1 MTFDEAFT
9 FEHLYKSYLIARK
22 GKRNKNSTAKY
33 EVNAIE
39 FTNYLLYQFKNNKY
53 KIGKYKEFYV
63 YEPKKRLIMSLPFKD
78 RAVQHCLCDYYLE
91 PLLEKSMIY
100 DNYANRKNKGT
111 HKALNRL
118 ENYFHKFYRKHKSDG
133 YVLKCDISKYFYSV
147 NHDVLKNMISR
158 YIKDR
163 KILNFTFQIID
174 STENPGL
181 PIGNQTSQWFAIF
194 YMSCLDHFI
203 KEKLH
208 IKYYERYMDD
218 FLLIHN
224 DKEYLKYCKSEISNY
239 VENELKLKLNN
250 KTQIFPLKNGVD
262 FLGFHTYLTET
273 GKVIRK
279 VRRNSKKGMNNKLK
293 KFKKLCIKRKISKE
307 QIDKSY
313 NSWIGHVSHG
323 NSYHL
328 IKNMD
333 KKYKEI
339 FKDGD

>member
-1 MTFDEAFT
+1 MTFDEVFT
-9 FEHLYKSYLIARK
+9 FEHLYRSYLIARK
-22 GKRNKNSTAKY
+22 GKRNKNSTEKY
-33 EVNAIE
+33 EMNALE
-39 FTNYLLYQFKNNKY
+39 CTNYLFYQLKNNKY

-78 RAVQHCLCDYYLE
+78 RVVQHCLCDYYLG

-100 DNYANRKNKGT
+100 DNYANRENKGT
-111 HKALNRL
+111 HKALYRL
-118 ENYFHKFYRKHKSDG
+118 EDYFHKFYRHYRDNG
-133 YVLKCDISKYFYSV
+133 YVLKCDISKYFYSIDH
-147 NHDVLKNMISR
+147 NILKNILSK
-158 YIKDR
+158 YIKDM
-163 KILNFTFQIID
+163 KISNLIFQIID

-279 VRRNSKKGMNNKLK
+279 VRRNSKKEMNNKLK
-293 KFKKLCIKRKISKE
+293 KFKKLYIMGKISKE

-313 NSWIGHVSHG
+313 KSWIGHASHS

-328 IKNMD
+328 IKNMN